1 MMTIL
6 LPIILIAM
14 LLIPAM
20 ALSSRFEKKRFLK
33 LVDAL
38 LSLNEKLNLDFQK
51 PELKF
56 LPKEF
61 PSLSGVYD
69 GYELSIFI
77 ESTHK
82 NKSLVIQL
90 IAPRFDDLIFT
101 IREQTSLDNIG
112 IIAGEKDIETKD
124 KAFDRKFFLS
134 ASNPDLI
141 ISLLHEDLRK
151 FSLEQ
156 FSIFEKGIINYEN
169 DKLQYRHYSP
179 LFVLNNIEK
188 TMKIIEF
195 LNMLGESITKI
206 I

>member
-1 MMTIL
+1 MTIL
-6 LPIILIAM
+6 LPLLLIIL

-20 ALSSRFEKKRFLK
+20 ALSSRYEKKRFLN

-38 LSLNEKLNLDFQK
+38 SLLNNKLNLEFII

-61 PSLSGVYD
+61 PSLSGVYKE
-69 GYELSIFI
+69 YELSIFI

-90 IAPRFDDLIFT
+90 GIKQSDEFCFT
-101 IREQTSLDNIG
+101 LREQTSLDNIG

-141 ISLLHEDLRK
+141 IRMLHEDLRK

-156 FSIFEKGIINYEN
+156 YSIFEKGIINYEN
-169 DKLQYRHYSP
+169 GKLQYRHYSP
-179 LFVLNNIEK
+179 LFVLNDSQK

-195 LNMLGESITKI
+195 LRMLGESITRTL
-206 I
+206 

>member
-1 MMTIL
+1 MITIVLPFL
-6 LPIILIAM
+6 LIML
-14 LLIPAM
+14 LLIPAI
-20 ALSSRFEKKRFLK
+20 ALSSQVEKKRFLK
-33 LVDAL
+33 LADAL

-51 PELKF
+51 PELTF

-61 PSLSGVYD
+61 PSLSGVYN
-69 GYELSIFI
+69 GYELSIFV

-82 NKSLVIQL
+82 NKSLVILL
-90 IAPRFDDLIFT
+90 IAPRHDDLIFT
-101 IREQTSLDNIG
+101 LREQTSLDNIG

-134 ASNPDLI
+134 ASKPDLI
-141 ISLLHEDLRK
+141 VSLLHEDLRK

-169 DKLQYRHYSP
+169 GKLQYRHYSP
-179 LFVLNNIEK
+179 LFVLNNREK

-195 LNMLGESITKI
+195 LSRLGESLTITR
-206 I
+206 